1 MNLLNLFL
9 KADPGTLTGV
19 RAPIV
24 HSSLREERSA
34 VVALGGGGARGIA
47 HLGAMESIGDA
58 GVRTER
64 IVGVSMGSLVGAMC
78 AIDPDVLRAQA
89 KAIELLHSPI
99 FQLKQEILF
108 GAAPPSEHES
118 SGGISTWIDRLR
130 HYMRAHQKLTRAV
143 TKASL
148 ISNDPLRESIDY
160 LLPDVGIEDTR
171 TPLSIVAVDLLSGQ
185 RIVLEKGSLRQAVLA
200 SASIPGIFPP
210 VPWGDMLL
218 ADIGVIESIPTLVA
232 NTYRT
237 DLTIGVDVG
246 QDSNKIEACGT
257 ALETMMR
264 VDDICERLMRR
275 HLTDAADVMVRPDVG
290 NVAWF
295 DFSNPERLIAE
306 GRKAGY
312 KTLERSGLWKPKRKR
327 TIAVGA

>member
-1 MNLLNLFL
+1 MKLLDLFM
-9 KADPGTLTGV
+9 KTDPVVTTGIPT
-19 RAPIV
+19 RPARPR
-24 HSSLREERSA
+24 LREPRRA

-47 HLGAMESIGDA
+47 HLGVMQSIGDA

-78 AIDPDVLRAQA
+78 AYDSDRLRVQA

-99 FQLKQEILF
+99 FQLKQEVLF
-108 GAAPPSEHES
+108 GAAPPSENES
-118 SGGISTWIDRLR
+118 SGGISTWIGRLR

-143 TKASL
+143 TKSSL
-148 ISNDPLRESIDY
+148 ISDEPLRESIDY
-160 LLPDVGIEDTR
+160 LLPDVNIEDLD

-185 RIVLEKGSLRQAVLA
+185 RIVLEKGPLRKAVLA

-210 VPWGDMLL
+210 VPWDDMLL
-218 ADIGVIESIPTLVA
+218 ADVGVIESIPTLVA
-232 NTYRT
+232 QAYAT

-246 QDSNKIEACGT
+246 QDSTKIEGCST

-264 VDDICERLMRR
+264 VDDICERFMRR
-275 HLTDAADVMVRPDVG
+275 HLTDAADVMIRPDVG

-306 GRKAGY
+306 GRKAAHQALQHY
-312 KTLERSGLWKPKRKR
+312 QSVS
-327 TIAVGA
+327 AA